1 MHRRYNLFVFFM
13 QETKEMLPV
22 EIYQSLQNVPISA
35 PALIAEMGRYT
46 PNGKYK
52 SPAAKLSALEKGGDI
67 IRLKRG
73 LYVLNSAALGYPVS
87 APICAQHIYGPSY
100 LSMQWALSY
109 YGLIPERTYVY
120 TSVTTK
126 RTRLFDTPLGRFSY
140 HQVAQDYYHIGITMQ
155 KIDDLTCL
163 VASPEKALAD
173 AILMDMYVPYNS
185 RKALA
190 TYLEED
196 LRMDMDAVMRM
207 DTSVL
212 QTCAQC
218 GRKQQTLSNLIHLI
232 EHDRL

>member
-1 MHRRYNLFVFFM
+1 MHRKYKIFAFSVR
-13 QETKEMLPV
+13 ETKEMLPV
-22 EIYQSLQNVPISA
+22 EIYQSLRNVPISS
-35 PALIAEMGRYT
+35 PALIAEIGRYT

-73 LYVLNSAALGYPVS
+73 LYVLDSATLGYPIS

-109 YGLIPERTYVY
+109 YSLIPERAYVY

-140 HQVAQDYYHIGITMQ
+140 HQVAPNYYSIGITIQ
-155 KIDDLTCL
+155 EIDNLKCL

-173 AILMDMYVPYNS
+173 AILMDIYVPYNS

-212 QTCAQC
+212 QSCSQC
-218 GRKQQTLSNLIHLI
+218 GRKQQTLNNLIHLI
-232 EHDRL
+232 KHDRL